1 MKLAL
6 LFFTAMILQAQQGW
20 WMTEP
25 IRLVQTN
32 LRETDAA
39 VDPRRLVEALSSMHA
54 NVVLTGMGGSPLI
67 IQPKSN
73 STTRAPT

>member
-1 MKLAL
+1 MKLVCLFLAAML
-6 LFFTAMILQAQQGW
+6 LHAQQGW

-39 VDPRRLVEALSSMHA
+39 VDPRQLVEALAASVAHLRRISVHA
-54 NVVLTGMGGSPLI
+54 
-67 IQPKSN
+67 
-73 STTRAPT
+73 

>member
-1 MKLAL
+1 MARLAVVPDPVRTLAFQKLISTL
-6 LFFTAMILQAQQGW
+6 LGAQQGW

-39 VDPRRLVEALSSMHA
+39 VDPY
-54 NVVLTGMGGSPLI
+54 
-67 IQPKSN
+67 
-73 STTRAPT
+73 

>member
-1 MKLAL
+1 MMDAMKFAL
-6 LFFTAMILQAQQGW
+6 LFLLAMTLQAQPGW

-39 VDPRRLVEALSSMHA
+39 VDAY
-54 NVVLTGMGGSPLI
+54 
-67 IQPKSN
+67 
-73 STTRAPT
+73 